1 MTLSFDATAE
11 SKRGWKAGTLLLM
24 VEPVSLAQPAITAAM
39 DGISTISVD
48 ITTFPA
54 GANFVRLEYKLST
67 NSVWLGGPTGLVEAD
82 FPTIVEV
89 GTEPAAGT
97 WDFRAIAYNVYTESA
112 PSEIVSAQTD
122 TPVVTPTAPTLSAPT
137 AISSS
142 QITVTITGG
151 SGADLWTA
159 QRSPAGA
166 GTWTNAGAVTV
177 GSTSY
182 TYGSLSAS
190 TAYDFR
196 FVASNTAGSANSNT
210 VTQTTSASDA
220 SALFFDDFER
230 SAIVGASQNNI
241 NWSGFGNNPFGSA
254 SIVTDRP
261 KSGTRS
267 VRMRY
272 AATSDTQDS
281 SVELRM
287 SPSGRQWTEYCVR
300 YFLYLPA
307 NFNHR
312 NASGSDNTKGIMQSW
327 SGTYGAVAS
336 NQYIGFEYWPNGD
349 GSSYL
354 TFRAGRD
361 GVDLAHTANGGESG
375 SGNMFRLSERG
386 KWLQIRIHVVLASGV
401 GQTNGTI
408 RAWKWVEGQAS
419 AELLFTKTNWGY
431 STRGNY
437 IDSFYFLGWSNSGF
451 NEQTDFYID
460 RFAIHNALLEWE
472 AF

>member
-1 MTLSFDATAE
+1 MSLTWGSLVRAL
-11 SKRGWKAGTLLLM
+11 RGYKAGTVLLTTQ
-24 VEPVSLAQPAITAAM
+24 PVSIPAPVISATM
-39 DGISTISVD
+39 DGISTIEVGVV
-48 ITTFPA
+48 TFPA
-54 GANFVRLEYKLST
+54 EANLVRLEYKLST
-67 NSVWLGGPTGLVEAD
+67 NSVWIPGPANLVEAD
-82 FPTIVEV
+82 FPIVVEV
-89 GTEPAAGT
+89 GTEPTAGT
-97 WDFRAIAYNVYTESA
+97 WNFRAIGYNVYTESA
-112 PSEIVSAQTD
+112 PSEIASAQTD
-122 TPVVTPTAPTLSAPT
+122 TPVVAPTAPTLSAPT
-137 AISSS
+137 AISST
-142 QITVTITGG
+142 QITVTIAGG

-166 GTWTNAGAVTV
+166 GTWTDVGAVAV
-177 GSTSY
+177 GSASY

-190 TAYDFR
+190 TAYDLR
-196 FVASNTAGSANSNT
+196 IVASNTEDSANSNT

-220 SALFFDDFER
+220 TPLFSDDFER

-241 NWSGFGNNPFGSA
+241 NWSGFGNNPFGA
-254 SIVTDRP
+254 GSITTDRP

-272 AATSDTQDS
+272 LASSDTQDS

-287 SPSGRQWTEYCVR
+287 APSGVQWTEYCVR

-361 GVDLAHTANGGESG
+361 GVDLAHTANGGEAG
-375 SGNMFRLSERG
+375 SGNMFRLTERG
-386 KWLQIRIHVVLASGV
+386 KWIQIRIHVVLASGV

-408 RAWKWVEGQAS
+408 RAWKWVEGEAS
-419 AELLFTKTNWGY
+419 PELLFTKTNWGY
-431 STRGNY
+431 STRGNF
-437 IDSFYFLGWSNSGF
+437 IESFYFLGWSNSGF
-451 NEQTDFYID
+451 TEQTDFFID
-460 RFAIHNALLEWE
+460 RFAIHDELLEWE